1 MGAWGFTTFDN
12 DDAADW
18 LDELSDHQS
27 LALVRETIAAVLE
40 VEPDEEVDAPLASAA
55 LAASELIAAAI
66 GRPSGAARKQ
76 EELMIWISKM
86 RPSPDAAL
94 IADALSAIDR
104 ILGPHSEL
112 RALWEESDDYAA
124 WTDDVMQLRARLAF

>member
-104 ILGPHSEL
+104 VLGPHSEL

-124 WTDDVMQLRARLAF
+124 WTDDVTQLRARLAF

>member
-1 MGAWGFTTFDN
+1 MGAWGHTTFEN

-18 LDELSDHQS
+18 VDELGDHQS

-40 VEPDEEVDAPLASAA
+40 LEPDEELDLSLSGAA

-66 GRPSGAARKQ
+66 GRPSGAARRQ
-76 EELMIWISKM
+76 QDLMIWISKM

-104 ILGPHSEL
+104 ILGPQSEL
-112 RALWEESDDYAA
+112 RQLWEETDDYAA
-124 WTDDVMQLRARLAF
+124 WREDVGQLRARLAH

>member
-124 WTDDVMQLRARLAF
+124 WTDDVTQLRTRLAF

>member
-40 VEPDEEVDAPLASAA
+40 LEPDEEVDAPLASAA

-94 IADALSAIDR
+94 IADALGAIDR

-112 RALWEESDDYAA
+112 RELWEESDDYAA
-124 WTDDVMQLRARLAF
+124 WTDDVAQLRARLAF

>member
-124 WTDDVMQLRARLAF
+124 WTDDVTQLRARLAF

>member
-104 ILGPHSEL
+104 ILGPHSEV

-124 WTDDVMQLRARLAF
+124 WTDDVTQLRARLAF

>member
-1 MGAWGFTTFDN
+1 MGAWGFGSFEN

-18 LDELSDHQS
+18 LDELGDHQS
-27 LALVRETIAAVLE
+27 LALVRETIAAVL
-40 VEPDEEVDAPLASAA
+40 DAEEQLEAPEACAGIAA
-55 LAASELIAAAI
+55 GELIAAAI

-94 IADALSAIDR
+94 IADAVSAIDR
-104 ILGPHSEL
+104 ILGPDSEL
-112 RALWEESDDYAA
+112 RELWAETDDFAA
-124 WTDDVMQLRARLAF
+124 WQADVTQLRSRLAF

>member
-27 LALVRETIAAVLE
+27 LALVRETIATVLE

-124 WTDDVMQLRARLAF
+124 WTDDVTQLRARLAF